1 MLRRARNPG
10 RPRKNHPQTT
20 AAALLL
26 LAAGGCSS
34 PFREPSSGE
43 LRASIIT
50 SAQREL
56 AEAQSSPSPITLT
69 RNTSDLE
76 FTPERRAELETM
88 AGPTAYAGA
97 DLPDLGPDLLGGAT
111 RAFSINL
118 EQTVAR
124 AVEENLSVQSA
135 RLAPAISRQQVAAA
149 EAAFDWVLFA
159 DLSWQSIDEPNAVP
173 VIGGIPIGSG
183 ASQSD
188 NINYETGLRKQL
200 TSGGAFSVS
209 QGQGYRDNQSPG
221 VSVFPDPAQSPF
233 VNLQLSQPL
242 LRGFGSDV
250 ALAEVRLA
258 RNLERT
264 SIYQLKQSLLA
275 TTTDAERAYWNLALA
290 RQNLQIQQRLL
301 ERGVETRDILANRRV
316 FDVRPAEYADAV
328 ATVERR
334 KGNVIRAVNALR
346 NASDELKSIINDPEL
361 TTGGEAL
368 LVPAD
373 APVDEP
379 ITFSLLDALTAAIDN
394 RPELQRA
401 LLNIQDASIRRQ
413 VADSLRLPLLD
424 LTAQARFQ
432 GLNEDLGEAYEDIT
446 EAQFVDLLAGIRF
459 EQPIGNRAGEAQ
471 YRQRQLELMQ
481 ASVDYRAAV
490 QRIVLEVKRALRQVE
505 TNYKLIEQSRTA
517 RLAAT
522 ENVRTL
528 QVLERTTQALSPD
541 FLDLKF
547 RRQESLANAELEEAQ
562 ALVNYQIA
570 LAELV
575 AATGTALERNG
586 IRFVVPE
593 AAEPSP

>member
-1 MLRRARNPG
+1 MIRRDWIPG
-10 RPRKNHPQTT
+10 RVLSSRPQVWTP
-20 AAALLL
+20 LLIL

-34 PFREPSSGE
+34 PFREASSSE
-43 LRASIIT
+43 LRASILT
-50 SAQREL
+50 SVQREL
-56 AEAQSSPSPITLT
+56 REAERSPSPVTLT
-69 RNTSDLE
+69 RGSTDLE
-76 FTPERRAELETM
+76 LTPERRQELESM
-88 AGPTAYAGA
+88 AGPGAYTAA
-97 DLPDLGPDLLGGAT
+97 DLPELGPDLLGGQT

-118 EQTVAR
+118 EQAVTR
-124 AVEENLSVQSA
+124 AVEQNLSVESA
-135 RLAPAISRQQVAAA
+135 RLGPAISRQQVAAA

-159 DLSWQSIDEPNAVP
+159 DLSWQKLDQPQAVP

-183 ASQSD
+183 VSKSD
-188 NINYETGLRKQL
+188 NFAYETGLRKPL
-200 TSGGAFSVS
+200 TTGGAFTVS
-209 QGQGYRDNQSPG
+209 QGQGYRDNDSPG
-221 VSVFPDPAQSPF
+221 VALFPDPAQSPF
-233 VNLQLSQPL
+233 VALQLDQPL

-258 RNLERT
+258 RNLERD
-264 SIYQLKQSLLA
+264 SVYQLKQSLLA
-275 TTTDAERAYWNLALA
+275 TTTDAERAFWNLELA
-290 RQNLQIQQRLL
+290 RQNLQIRQRLL

-328 ATVERR
+328 ATVESRR
-334 KGNVIRAVNALR
+334 GDVIRAINTLR
-346 NASDELKSIINDPEL
+346 SASDQLKVIINDPEL
-361 TTGGEAL
+361 TAGGEAL

-401 LLNIQDASIRRQ
+401 LLSIQDASIRRQ

-432 GLNEDLGEAYEDIT
+432 GLSDDLGEGYEDIS
-446 EAQFVDLLAGIRF
+446 ESQFVDLIAGLRF
-459 EQPIGNRAGEAQ
+459 EQPIGNRQGEAQ
-471 YRQRQLELMQ
+471 FRQRQLELMR
-481 ASVDYRAAV
+481 ASVEYRAAV
-490 QRIVLEVKRALRQVE
+490 QQIVLEVKQALRDVE
-505 TNYKLIEQSRTA
+505 TNYKLIEQTRTA

-528 QVLERTTQALSPD
+528 AVLERTTQALSPD

-547 RRQESLANAELEEAQ
+547 RRQEALAVAELQEAQ
-562 ALVNYQIA
+562 ALTDYQIS

-586 IRFVVPE
+586 IRFVVPDANE
-593 AAEPSP
+593 SSE

>member
-1 MLRRARNPG
+1 M
-10 RPRKNHPQTT
+10 
-20 AAALLL
+20 
-26 LAAGGCSS
+26 
-34 PFREPSSGE
+34 
-43 LRASIIT
+43 
-50 SAQREL
+50 
-56 AEAQSSPSPITLT
+56 SPSPK
-69 RNTSDLE
+69 S
-76 FTPERRAELETM
+76 AS
-88 AGPTAYAGA
+88 PT
-97 DLPDLGPDLLGGAT
+97 
-111 RAFSINL
+111 
-118 EQTVAR
+118 
-124 AVEENLSVQSA
+124 
-135 RLAPAISRQQVAAA
+135 
-149 EAAFDWVLFA
+149 
-159 DLSWQSIDEPNAVP
+159 
-173 VIGGIPIGSG
+173 
-183 ASQSD
+183 
-188 NINYETGLRKQL
+188 
-200 TSGGAFSVS
+200 
-209 QGQGYRDNQSPG
+209 
-221 VSVFPDPAQSPF
+221 
-233 VNLQLSQPL
+233 
-242 LRGFGSDV
+242 
-250 ALAEVRLA
+250 
-258 RNLERT
+258 NLERT

-275 TTTDAERAYWNLALA
+275 TTTDAERATGISRWPDRTSRSSSASSSA
-290 RQNLQIQQRLL
+290 ASK
-301 ERGVETRDILANRRV
+301 TRDILANRPSSMSDRRV
-316 FDVRPAEYADAV
+316 
-328 ATVERR
+328 RR
-334 KGNVIRAVNALR
+334 RGHNRRTPQGQCHPHRQRLR